1 MKKPIIDPITTAEA
15 ADMLGLKYWAVS
27 EWCRVGKLDC
37 ARVGSRYLVSK
48 SEVEA
53 LIEKLKNYMTL
64 SEIATLLDVSP
75 QWIHQLRA
83 DGKIKA
89 EKIRGRWRVLRSDVE
104 AMIEQRSR

>member
-15 ADMLGLKYWAVS
+15 ADLLGLKYWTVS
-27 EWCRVGKLDC
+27 EWCRVGRLNCNK
-37 ARVGSRYLVSK
+37 VGSRYLVSK

-53 LIEKLKNYMTL
+53 LIEKLENYMTL

-75 QWIHQLRA
+75 QWVHQMRA

-89 EKIRGRWRVLRSDVE
+89 TKIRGRWRVLRSDVE
-104 AMIEQRSR
+104 AMIEARGR

>member
-15 ADMLGLKYWAVS
+15 ADILGLKYWAVS

-53 LIEKLKNYMTL
+53 LIESIQQRLTL
-64 SEIATLLDVSP
+64 AEAADMLGVSP
-75 QWIHQLRA
+75 QWVHQMRA

-89 EKIRGRWRVLRSDVE
+89 TKIRGRWRVLRSDVE
-104 AMIEQRSR
+104 AMIEARGR